1 MHSSIVCKKVKI
13 KNVGE
18 YHDLYLKRDAL
29 LLPDNFKN
37 FKEMCL
43 KSWNLDSRKILS
55 APELAEQAAFKKI
68 EVKLKLLIDIN
79 MLPNSLICKSW

>member
-1 MHSSIVCKKVKI
+1 MNGKGSRKHHCHKKKKEFYSNINIENITDANYMHSSIVCKKVKI

-18 YHDLYLKRDAL
+18 YHDLYLKKDAL

-43 KSWNLDSRKILS
+43 KS
-55 APELAEQAAFKKI
+55 
-68 EVKLKLLIDIN
+68 
-79 MLPNSLICKSW
+79 

>member
-1 MHSSIVCKKVKI
+1 MHSNIVCKKVEI

-29 LLPDNFKN
+29 LLADNFKN

-43 KSWNLDSRKILS
+43 KSWHLDPAKFLS
-55 APELAEQAAFKKI
+55 APGLA
-68 EVKLKLLIDIN
+68 
-79 MLPNSLICKSW
+79 

>member
-43 KSWNLDSRKILS
+43 KS
-55 APELAEQAAFKKI
+55 
-68 EVKLKLLIDIN
+68 
-79 MLPNSLICKSW
+79 